1 VSNPSYQTDDRCA
14 LLPRARPAQR
24 RLRLIRNILLAGLVA
39 VIPVGGFVAPAQGA
53 VTVPRPGRITAVTA
67 RPGPGPG
74 QVTFSWNQDGS
85 HTTAFII
92 ETGLTSFKVGDPNLP
107 DHGRAA
113 KYFAVASGR
122 RSITLSAAQVA
133 SAGASA
139 GSANHLYYRL
149 KAMNRTRS
157 GTAYRDWPYLQS
169 VAVAPTTPSRSGA
182 ALRVASFNVR
192 TAHATD
198 DARVWLQRAPLVAG
212 TILSRNP
219 GVVALQ
225 ELSPGRADGKALP
238 TTGSV
243 RQTVSLVN
251 ALRAAGGSRY
261 RLVRTT
267 PYVKPGVPE
276 GSQGARILYDTSR
289 YSLVSPCPETARD
302 GNYSSSC
309 TIVMPLRASDS
320 ATIRRRA
327 AYAVLADRATGKRFF
342 VVSAHLDAR
351 HSTNATTEHSYE
363 TLRASQAKAVLD
375 RVNQLD
381 TAHLP
386 VVLAGDLN
394 TWQNNKAGYG
404 AHDAL
409 VASGYYDTAAA
420 LTQVNVRYT
429 TMNAFARTI
438 LASASGWGAR
448 LDVITVKGVTGAAR
462 FENVMKVTDT
472 NRPSDHNMVV
482 ADIRLP

>member
-1 VSNPSYQTDDRCA
+1 MVRK
-14 LLPRARPAQR
+14 
-24 RLRLIRNILLAGLVA
+24 ILLASLA
-39 VIPVGGFVAPAQGA
+39 AAIPVGGFVAPVQGA
-53 VTVPRPGRITAVTA
+53 TTVPRPGPVTAVTA

-122 RSITLSAAQVA
+122 RSVTLSAAQVA
-133 SAGASA
+133 SAGASV

-149 KAMNRTRS
+149 KAVNKTGS

-192 TAHATD
+192 TAHATG
-198 DARVWLQRAPLVAG
+198 DAQVWLQRAPLVAS
-212 TILSRNP
+212 TITSRNP

-225 ELSPGRADGKALP
+225 ELSPGRADGQSLP

-289 YSLVSPCPETARD
+289 YSLVSRCPETTPD

-320 ATIRRRA
+320 ATLRRRA
-327 AYAVLADRATGKRFF
+327 AYAVLAGRATGKRFF

-351 HSTNATTEHSYE
+351 HSTDTTTEHSYE
-363 TLRASQAKAVLD
+363 ALRASQAKTVLA
-375 RVNQLD
+375 RVNQLN

-409 VASGYYDTAAA
+409 IAAGYYDTAAA

-429 TMNAFARTI
+429 TMNAFAPTI

-448 LDVITVKGVTGAAR
+448 LDVITVKGVVGAAR

-472 NRPSDHNMVV
+472 NRPSDHNMVE

>member
-1 VSNPSYQTDDRCA
+1 MNRANVSRV
-14 LLPRARPAQR
+14 
-24 RLRLIRNILLAGLVA
+24 LAGRS
-39 VIPVGGFVAPAQGA
+39 GA
-53 VTVPRPGRITAVTA
+53 CTSSGRPFSRASPRPSLSAGSAHRRRAPSPSPA
-67 RPGPGPG
+67 PGASPRSPPGPVPVPG
-74 QVTFSWNQDGS
+74 QVTFSWKQDGS

-92 ETGLTSFKVGDPNLP
+92 ETGLTSFKVGDPHLP
-107 DHGRAA
+107 DHGRDAT
-113 KYFAVASGR
+113 YFAVAGGR

-139 GSANHLYYRL
+139 ASANHLYYRL
-149 KAMNRTRS
+149 KALNRTRS
-157 GTAYRDWPYLQS
+157 GTTHRDWPYLQS

-192 TAHATD
+192 TAHAIG
-198 DARVWLQRAPLVAG
+198 DARVWLQRAPLVAR

-225 ELSPGRADGKALP
+225 ELSPGRADGKPLP

-289 YSLVSPCPETARD
+289 YSLVSTCPEIARD
-302 GNYSSSC
+302 GSYSSSC

-327 AYAVLADRATGKRFF
+327 AFAVLADRASGKRFF

-351 HSTNATTEHSYE
+351 HSTNTTTEHSYE
-363 TLRASQAKAVLD
+363 ALRASQVKAVLA
-375 RVNQLD
+375 RVTQLN

-429 TMNAFARTI
+429 TLNAFARTI
-438 LASASGWGAR
+438 PPTPRVGAPDWTSSR
-448 LDVITVKGVTGAAR
+448 SRA
-462 FENVMKVTDT
+462 
-472 NRPSDHNMVV
+472 
-482 ADIRLP
+482 

>member
-1 VSNPSYQTDDRCA
+1 
-14 LLPRARPAQR
+14 
-24 RLRLIRNILLAGLVA
+24 
-39 VIPVGGFVAPAQGA
+39 
-53 VTVPRPGRITAVTA
+53 
-67 RPGPGPG
+67 
-74 QVTFSWNQDGS
+74 
-85 HTTAFII
+85 
-92 ETGLTSFKVGDPNLP
+92 
-107 DHGRAA
+107 
-113 KYFAVASGR
+113 
-122 RSITLSAAQVA
+122 
-133 SAGASA
+133 
-139 GSANHLYYRL
+139 
-149 KAMNRTRS
+149 M
-157 GTAYRDWPYLQS
+157 
-169 VAVAPTTPSRSGA
+169 
-182 ALRVASFNVR
+182 
-192 TAHATD
+192 
-198 DARVWLQRAPLVAG
+198 
-212 TILSRNP
+212 
-219 GVVALQ
+219 VALQ
-225 ELSPGRADGKALP
+225 ELSPGRADGKPLP

-302 GNYSSSC
+302 GSYSSSC

-351 HSTNATTEHSYE
+351 HSTNTTTEHSYE
-363 TLRASQAKAVLD
+363 ALRASQAKAVLA
-375 RVNQLD
+375 RVTQLN

-409 VASGYYDTAAA
+409 IASGYYDTAAA

-429 TMNAFARTI
+429 TMNAFARDHPRQ
-438 LASASGWGAR
+438 R
-448 LDVITVKGVTGAAR
+448 LRLGRPTGRHHGQGRDRRCPVRERDEGDGHQPAQRPQHGGGRHPPALTGAGAG
-462 FENVMKVTDT
+462 
-472 NRPSDHNMVV
+472 PS
-482 ADIRLP
+482 RRG

>member
-1 VSNPSYQTDDRCA
+1 MVRK
-14 LLPRARPAQR
+14 
-24 RLRLIRNILLAGLVA
+24 ILLAGLAAA
-39 VIPVGGFVAPAQGA
+39 VPVGAFVAPAQGA
-53 VTVPRPGRITAVTA
+53 VTVPRPGRVNAVTA

-107 DHGRAA
+107 DHGRTA

-122 RSITLSAAQVA
+122 RSVTLSAAQVA

-139 GSANHLYYRL
+139 RSANHLYYRL
-149 KAMNRTRS
+149 KAMNRTPS
-157 GTAYRDWPYLQS
+157 GTTYRDWPYLQS
-169 VAVAPTTPSRSGA
+169 VAVAPMTPSRSGA

-198 DARVWLQRAPLVAG
+198 DARVWLQRAPARRQGHHLAQPRRG
-212 TILSRNP
+212 RPP
-219 GVVALQ
+219 GA
-225 ELSPGRADGKALP
+225 EPGPRRRQAA
-238 TTGSV
+238 THHGSV

-289 YSLVSPCPETARD
+289 YSLVSPCPETSSD
-302 GNYSSSC
+302 GSYSSSC
-309 TIVMPLRASDS
+309 TIVMPLRAADS
-320 ATIRRRA
+320 ATNRRRA
-327 AYAVLADRATGKRFF
+327 AYAVLADRATGKRFY
-342 VVSAHLDAR
+342 VVSAHLDNR
-351 HSTNATTEHSYE
+351 HSTNTTTEHSLE
-363 TLRASQAKAVLD
+363 ALRTSQAKAVIA
-375 RVNQLD
+375 RVTQLN

-409 VASGYYDTAAA
+409 IASGYYDTAAA

-429 TMNAFARTI
+429 TMNAFAATI